1 MRRCFRYRPLKR
13 DGIEAACVELC
24 VGKFGNESTWEA
36 HDEQEVRMTSEAPLV
51 LDLLTYIEQ
60 VEKLKAKPVFSVPTD
75 FFVANQHDL
84 KGLPEL
90 QFNLQDA
97 GGDIWLRVP
106 RLHEIAPPPP
116 DATIAQWISLPKA
129 PTKLPELKS
138 QIEIHNG
145 KQFLRVERIEEHPEV
160 TEFFNWYVENQ
171 WQPWAAAETPRR
183 QTIKR
188 YNEMFALQQ
197 TIATEGSET
206 QIELVWGLGFAAW
219 KKEGAGPTLKHPL
232 LTQSCEI
239 TLNEKNFDLEVRP
252 RQIDPRIELD
262 AYTAMEL
269 PGVRQLELFWK
280 SALGNGANRPN
291 PFEAST
297 FEGVLKAAVGHLDP
311 TGAYVVLTDDPTP
324 PAPDDKLKITNTWV
338 LFARRRSS
346 GIFLEDIARLKKS
359 VEAASVLPA
368 VVRDFVER
376 GLNEITEQVLQTY
389 RGLSSSEGHSEAF
402 ELYFPMAYNDEQVSI
417 VQKLQ
422 FSNGV
427 VVQGPPGTGKTHTI
441 ANIISHYLA
450 QGLRVLV
457 TSKGENALKEVI
469 GKLPERIRPLCVGL
483 LSNESDG
490 MKRFEHSI
498 QTIASNVSGMNV
510 SRTHAEIRAL
520 QEKLNQL
527 HAKISNVDRQVSQY
541 AALHMRNYTF
551 QGREV
556 TPEEMAKLVLSQ
568 VDEHQW
574 MDDDLPEPNTPMTF
588 GEADIST
595 LRQARIKV
603 GQDLGY
609 LNCSVPPVDD
619 FPGWTV
625 LSELHRDLSRSKSI
639 EADIVFGAVMPL
651 KDATFET
658 FEAAK
663 ALMIFLDRRQT
674 LQKKLALSD
683 NPVLEAIAKHLGDMR
698 ADDPLLAALLETCS
712 DVRDLEGRRKDLL
725 TKAVS
730 VPIDA
735 ETNEDFLEAVVR
747 QRAGKSAFPL
757 PFGKGEAR
765 RLIAAVTVLG
775 SAPSTS
781 TDWDL
786 VQDTLSWRADAK
798 KSIARWNSVAG
809 DFGIEPQSGAL
820 DVACRAMTQLQEFI
834 QDTHSLAFNYDA
846 KLREETEK
854 VFGTRSTDNLWDKG
868 EAAISLIRE
877 SLHAHVDKGRL
888 SYAMNRVGEIVSKL
902 SGRNGAIVVELRAF
916 LTEVLGKEGQEDA
929 MLHNAWLALQ
939 AELARVNNVRP
950 ALSEIERVSALIETG
965 GAKRWAGRVRTIPAE
980 ADNDPVIPSA
990 WREAWNWRCAV
1001 MFLDKIDGHDKL
1013 RELFAERKMLTT
1025 ILARTYQDLVAEK
1038 TWLGVYNNSPNTI
1051 RQALQHYLNSIQAMG
1066 AGTGVRAERHRQTAR
1081 EAMKLGYK
1089 AVPCWVLPEWRIS
1102 ETLPP
1107 DLGLFD
1113 LVIIDEASQSD
1124 IWALPALLRGK
1135 KLLVVGDHKQVSPS
1149 AIGVPEEKIKE
1160 LRDRFLTN
1168 QPFGSEMTPDKSIY
1182 DLARVIFAGS
1192 SVMLQEHFR
1201 CVPAIIEYSNR
1212 EFYEGDIK
1220 PLRLPKANERLDP
1233 PLIDVFVKGGF
1244 RQLDLNAAEAKAI
1257 VDEIELILIDPELQ
1271 GRSIGVVTLLGTAQA
1286 AHIQKLVN
1294 DRISPVDV
1302 IAREIS
1308 VGPPPAFQG
1317 RERDI
1322 MLVSMVLGPN
1332 ERGAANR
1339 ADMKQRYNVAM
1350 SRARDRMYLF
1360 RSVERNAFAEDTL
1373 NGRLLRHFQEPFR
1386 IDARST
1392 QILRDRCESGF
1403 EFDMFDEL
1411 VKRGYRVE
1419 PQVRCGTFKID
1430 FVVEGREGRRLA
1442 IECDGDRFHGPGQWS
1457 DDMARQRV
1465 LERAGWTFW
1474 RCFASSWARRRDEVV
1489 RDLQETLESL
1499 GIEPLGSESVDNTVW
1514 VYYKEVDPYQ
1524 IEEPL
1529 AETL

>member
-1 MRRCFRYRPLKR
+1 
-13 DGIEAACVELC
+13 
-24 VGKFGNESTWEA
+24 
-36 HDEQEVRMTSEAPLV
+36 MTPEAPLV

-60 VEKLKAKPVFSVPTD
+60 VEKLKTKPAFSVPTE

-84 KGLPEL
+84 KGLPDL
-90 QFNLQDA
+90 RFNVQDT
-97 GGDIWLRVP
+97 GGDIWLRLP
-106 RLHEIAPPPP
+106 RLHEIAPPHP
-116 DATIAQWISLPKA
+116 DDTLARWVSLPKA

-145 KQFLRVERIEEHPEV
+145 KQVLGVERIEEHPEV
-160 TEFFNWYVENQ
+160 TELFNWYVENQ

-206 QIELVWGLGFAAW
+206 QIELVWGLGYAAW
-219 KKEGAGPTLKHPL
+219 KREGFGLALKHPL

-252 RQIDPRIELD
+252 REIDPRIELD
-262 AYTAMEL
+262 TYAAMEL
-269 PGVRQLELFWK
+269 PGVRQLESFWK
-280 SALGNGANRPN
+280 SALENGANRPN

-311 TGAYVVLTDDPTP
+311 TGAYIVLTDDPTP
-324 PAPDDKLKITNTWV
+324 PVPGDTLKITNTWV

-346 GIFLEDIARLKKS
+346 GIFLEDVARLKKS
-359 VEAASVLPA
+359 VEAAKVLPA

-376 GLNEITEQVLQTY
+376 GLNEVIEPVLQTY
-389 RGLSSSEGHSEAF
+389 RGLSSSEGHSEAL
-402 ELYFPMAYNDEQVSI
+402 ELYFPLAYNDEQVSI

-422 FSNGV
+422 YGNGV

-498 QTIASNVSGMNV
+498 QTIASNVSGMNA
-510 SRTHAEIRAL
+510 SRAQTEITAL
-520 QEKLNQL
+520 QDKLNHL
-527 HAKISNVDRQVSQY
+527 HAKISNVDRQVSKY

-551 QGREV
+551 QGRDV

-574 MDDDLPEPNTPMTF
+574 MDDDLPEGDAAIPF
-588 GEADIST
+588 SEVEVSA

-603 GQDLGY
+603 GQNLAY
-609 LNCSVPPVDD
+609 LNTSVPPVDD

-625 LSELHRDLSRSKSI
+625 LHELHRDLSRSKSI
-639 EADIVFGAVMPL
+639 DTDIALGTVMPL

-663 ALMIFLDRRQT
+663 ALVIFLDRRQA

-683 NPVLEAIAKHLGDMR
+683 NPVLQIVAKHLGDMR
-698 ADDPLLAALLETCS
+698 ADDPLLASLLQACS
-712 DVRDLEGRRKDLL
+712 DVRDLEARRKDLL
-725 TKAVS
+725 SKAVS
-730 VPIDA
+730 VPPDA
-735 ETNEDFLEAVVR
+735 ETNEDFLAAVIR
-747 QRAGKSAFPL
+747 QRAGKSTFAL

-765 RLIAAVTVLG
+765 KLLAAVTVLG
-775 SAPSTS
+775 STPSTD
-781 TDWDL
+781 TDWEQ
-786 VQDTLSWRADAK
+786 VQKTLSWRTDAK
-798 KSIARWNSVAG
+798 KNIAKWNSVASE
-809 DFGIEPQSGAL
+809 FGIGPQSGAL
-820 DVACRAMTQLQEFI
+820 DAACRAMAQLQDFI
-834 QDTHSLAFNYDA
+834 QDTHSLAFDYNA
-846 KLREETEK
+846 KLRERTEM
-854 VFGTRSTDNLWDKG
+854 VFETRSAEHLWDKG
-868 EAAISLIRE
+868 DAAVDLIRR

-888 SYAMNRVGEIVSKL
+888 SYAMNRVGEIARKL
-902 SGRNGAIVVELRAF
+902 DGRNGSIVEEIRAF
-916 LTEVLGKEGQEDA
+916 LTAILGTEGQEDA
-929 MLHNAWLALQ
+929 KLQNAWLAQ
-939 AELARVNNVRP
+939 QTELARINSLRP
-950 ALSEIERVSALIETG
+950 ALDEIERVSALIEKG
-965 GAKRWAGRVRTIPAE
+965 RAKNWAGRIRTEPAE
-980 ADNDPVIPSA
+980 ADHDPVIPST

-1001 MFLDKIDGHDKL
+1001 MFLEKIDGHHKL

-1038 TWLGVYNNSPNTI
+1038 TWLGVYNNSPTAI

-1066 AGTGVRAERHRQTAR
+1066 GGTGVRAERHRQTAR
-1081 EAMKLGYK
+1081 AAMKLGHK

-1124 IWALPALLRGK
+1124 IWALPALLRGE

-1149 AIGVPEEKIKE
+1149 AIGVPEEKIKD
-1160 LRDRFLTN
+1160 LRDRFLRN

-1182 DLARVIFAGS
+1182 DLARVVFAGS

-1201 CVPAIIEYSNR
+1201 CVAAIIEYSNR

-1244 RQLDLNAAEAKAI
+1244 RQLDVNAAEAKAI
-1257 VDEIELILIDPELQ
+1257 VDEIELILADPDLRS
-1271 GRSIGVVTLLGTAQA
+1271 RSIGVVTLLGTAQA
-1286 AHIQKLVN
+1286 AHIQQLVN
-1294 DRISPVDV
+1294 DRISPVDIV
-1302 IAREIS
+1302 AREIA
-1308 VGPPPAFQG
+1308 VGPPPVFQG

-1386 IDARST
+1386 VDARST
-1392 QILRDRCESGF
+1392 QLLRDRCESGF

-1411 VKRGYRVE
+1411 VKRGFRVE
-1419 PQVRCGTFKID
+1419 PQVKCGAFKID

-1474 RCFASSWARRRDEVV
+1474 RCFASSWARRREEVV
-1489 RDLQETLESL
+1489 NDLLQTLENL
-1499 GIEPLGSESVDNTVW
+1499 GIEPLGSEAVDNTVW
-1514 VYYKEVDPYQ
+1514 VHYKEVDPYQ

>member
-1 MRRCFRYRPLKR
+1 LVGTEVGATYVELFGRKFEAEIGC
-13 DGIEAACVELC
+13 EAAD
-24 VGKFGNESTWEA
+24 GQGA
-36 HDEQEVRMTSEAPLV
+36 RMTPEAPLI
-51 LDLLTYIEQ
+51 LDLLAYIEQ
-60 VEKLKAKPVFSVPTD
+60 VEKLKMKPAFTVPAD
-75 FFVANQHDL
+75 FFVATQHDL

-90 QFNLQDA
+90 RFNVQDA
-97 GGDIWLRVP
+97 GGDVWLRVP
-106 RLHEIAPPPP
+106 RLHEIPPPPP
-116 DATIAQWISLPKA
+116 DETLAPWVSLPKA
-129 PTKLPELKS
+129 PTKLPDLKS
-138 QIEIHNG
+138 QIEIHSG
-145 KQFLRVERIEEHPEV
+145 KQLLRVEAVEDHPEI
-160 TEFFNWYVENQ
+160 TELFNWYVENQ
-171 WQPWAAAETPRR
+171 WQPWATAEAPRR

-188 YNEMFALQQ
+188 YNEMFALHQ

-206 QIELVWGLGFAAW
+206 QIELVWGLGYAAW
-219 KKEGAGPTLKHPL
+219 KKEGFGPALKHPL
-232 LTQSCEI
+232 ITQSCEI

-252 RQIDPRIELD
+252 REIDPRIELD
-262 AYTAMEL
+262 TYTAMEL
-269 PGVRQLELFWK
+269 PGVRQLESFWK
-280 SALGNGANRPN
+280 SALENAANRPN

-297 FEGVLKAAVGHLDP
+297 YEGVLKAAVGHLDP
-311 TGAYVVLTDDPTP
+311 TGAYVILTDDPTP
-324 PAPDDKLKITNTWV
+324 PVPADKLKITNTWV

-346 GIFLEDIARLKKS
+346 GIFLEDLARLKKS
-359 VEAASVLPA
+359 VEAAKVLPA

-376 GLNEITEQVLQTY
+376 GLNEITEPVLQTY
-389 RGLSSSEGHSEAF
+389 RGLSSSEGHSTAF
-402 ELYFPMAYNDEQVSI
+402 ELYFPMAYNNEQVSI

-422 FSNGV
+422 YGNGV

-457 TSKGENALKEVI
+457 TSKGECALNEVI

-498 QTIASNVSGMNV
+498 QTIASNVSGMNA
-510 SRTHAEIRAL
+510 SRSSAEITTL
-520 QEKLNQL
+520 QEKLNQF

-551 QGREV
+551 QGHEV
-556 TPEEMAKLVLSQ
+556 TPEEMAKLVLAQ

-574 MDDDLPEPNTPMTF
+574 MDDDLPEGDAAIPF
-588 GEADIST
+588 SEADISG

-603 GQDLGY
+603 GQDLVY
-609 LNCSVPPVDD
+609 LNTSVPPVDD
-619 FPGWTV
+619 FPSWAV
-625 LSELHRDLSRSKSI
+625 LNELHRDLSRSKSI
-639 EADIVFGAVMPL
+639 QADIAFGAVMPL
-651 KDATFET
+651 KDSTFET

-663 ALMIFLDRRQT
+663 TLMTFLDRRQA
-674 LQKKLALSD
+674 LQKKLALS
-683 NPVLEAIAKHLGDMR
+683 NNLVPESIAKHLGDMR
-698 ADDPLLAALLETCS
+698 ANDPLLVALLKACS
-712 DVRDLEGRRKDLL
+712 DVRGLEARRKDLL
-725 TKAVS
+725 LKAVS
-730 VPIDA
+730 VSSDA
-735 ETNEDFLEAVVR
+735 ETNEDFLEAVAR

-765 RLIAAVTVLG
+765 KLIAAVTVLG
-775 SAPSTS
+775 SVPSTP

-786 VQDTLSWRADAK
+786 VQETLLWRADAK
-798 KSIARWNSVAG
+798 KNIAKWNSVTSE
-809 DFGIEPQSGAL
+809 FGIEPQAGAL
-820 DVACRAMTQLQEFI
+820 DVACRAMAQLQESI
-834 QDTHSLAFNYDA
+834 QDTHSLAFDYDA
-846 KLREETEK
+846 KLRDETDRA
-854 VFGTRSTDNLWDKG
+854 FGTRASDNLWDKG
-868 EAAISLIRE
+868 EAAVSLIRE
-877 SLHAHVDKGRL
+877 SLHAHIDKGRL
-888 SYAMNRVGEIVSKL
+888 SYAMNRVGEVVSKL
-902 SGRNGAIVVELRAF
+902 DGRKGAIVDGFRAF
-916 LTEVLGKEGQEDA
+916 LTEVLGKAGQEDA
-929 MLHNAWLALQ
+929 TLHSSWLALQ
-939 AELARVNNVRP
+939 AELARVSSLRP
-950 ALSEIERVSALIETG
+950 ALDEITRVSALIETG
-965 GAKRWAGRVRTIPAE
+965 GAKKWAVRIRTEPAE
-980 ADNDPVIPSA
+980 GDSDPVIPSA
-990 WREAWNWRCAV
+990 WHEAWNWRCAV
-1001 MFLDKIDGHDKL
+1001 MFLEKIDGHHKL

-1038 TWLGVYNNSPNTI
+1038 TWLGVHNNSPNAI
-1051 RQALQHYLNSIQAMG
+1051 RQALQAYLNSIQAMG
-1066 AGTGVRAERHRQTAR
+1066 AGTGVRAVRHRRSAR
-1081 EAMKLGYK
+1081 EAMKLAYK

-1124 IWALPALLRGK
+1124 IWALPALLRGE

-1182 DLARVIFAGS
+1182 DLARVVFAGS

-1244 RQLDLNAAEAKAI
+1244 RQADVNAAEAKAI
-1257 VDEIELILIDPELQ
+1257 VDEIELILADPELE
-1271 GRSIGVVTLLGTAQA
+1271 GRSIGIVTLLGTAQA
-1286 AHIQKLVN
+1286 AHIHKLVN
-1294 DRISPVDV
+1294 ERISPVDV
-1302 IAREIS
+1302 IARQIA
-1308 VGPPPAFQG
+1308 VGPPPIFQG

-1360 RSVERNAFAEDTL
+1360 RSVERNSFAEDTL
-1373 NGRLLRHFQEPFR
+1373 NGRLIRHFQEPFR
-1386 IDARST
+1386 VDARST
-1392 QILRDRCESGF
+1392 QLLRDRCESGF
-1403 EFDMFDEL
+1403 EFEMFDEL
-1411 VKRGYRVE
+1411 VRRGYRVE
-1419 PQVRCGTFKID
+1419 PQVRCGAFKID

-1457 DDMARQRV
+1457 DDMTRQRV

-1489 RDLQETLESL
+1489 GDLLQTLEAL
-1499 GIEPLGSESVDNTVW
+1499 GIEPLGSEAVDNTVW
-1514 VYYKEVDPYQ
+1514 VHYKEVDPYQ
-1524 IEEPL
+1524 IEQPL
-1529 AETL
+1529 AEAL

>member
-1 MRRCFRYRPLKR
+1 MRVKT
-13 DGIEAACVELC
+13 AA
-24 VGKFGNESTWEA
+24 T
-36 HDEQEVRMTSEAPLV
+36 LV
-51 LDLLTYIEQ
+51 IDLLNYIEQ
-60 VEKLKAKPVFSVPTD
+60 VEKLKSKPAFTVPTE

-90 QFNLQDA
+90 QFNVQDA

-106 RLHEIAPPPP
+106 RLHEVAPPPP
-116 DATIAQWISLPKA
+116 DARLGPWIMLPKV
-129 PTKLPELKS
+129 PSKLPDLKNE
-138 QIEIHNG
+138 IEVHNG
-145 KQFLRVERIEEHPEV
+145 KQLVGVERLTEHPEV
-160 TEFFNWYVENQ
+160 SQLFNSYVENQ
-171 WQPWAAAETPRR
+171 WQPWAAEEAPRR

-206 QIELVWGLGFAAW
+206 QIELVWGLGYAAW
-219 KKEGAGPTLKHPL
+219 KKDGAGVALKHPL

-252 RQIDPRIELD
+252 REIDPRIELD
-262 AYTAMEL
+262 TYTALEL
-269 PGVRQLELFWK
+269 PGVRQLEAFWK
-280 SALGNGANRPN
+280 SALENGAHRPN

-297 FEGVLKAAVGHLDP
+297 YEGVLKAAVGHLDP
-311 TGAYVVLTDDPTP
+311 TGTYLVLTDDPTP
-324 PAPDDKLKITNTWV
+324 PVPGDKLKITNTWV
-338 LFARRRSS
+338 IFARRRSS
-346 GIFLEDIARLKKS
+346 GIFLEDVARLKKS
-359 VEAASVLPA
+359 VEKAETLPA

-376 GLNEITEQVLQTY
+376 GTEAISEPLLQTY
-389 RGLSSSEGHSEAF
+389 RGLSSSEGHEEAF

-422 FSNGV
+422 YGNGV

-457 TSKGENALKEVI
+457 TSKGESALNEVI

-498 QTIASNVSGMNV
+498 QTIASNVSSINA
-510 SRTHAEIRAL
+510 SRANSDIAAL

-527 HAKISNVDRQVSQY
+527 HAKISNVDRLVSQY
-541 AALHMRNYTF
+541 AAQHMRSYTF

-556 TPEEMAKLVLSQ
+556 TPEEMAKLVLAQ
-568 VDEHQW
+568 VEEHQW
-574 MDDDLPEPNTPMTF
+574 MDDNLPEDDGPMPFT
-588 GEADIST
+588 EADINS
-595 LRQARIKV
+595 LRHARIKV
-603 GQDLGY
+603 GEDLVY
-609 LNCSVPPVDD
+609 LACSVPAGDD
-619 FPGWTV
+619 FPGWAA

-639 EADIVFGAVMPL
+639 EADIVLGAVIPL

-663 ALMIFLDRRQT
+663 ALDAFLDQRQA
-674 LQKKLALSD
+674 LQKKLAASN
-683 NPVLEAIAKHLGDMR
+683 NPVLRVIAKHLGDMP
-698 ADDPLLAALLETCS
+698 ADDPLLASLLDACS
-712 DVRDLEGRRKDLL
+712 EVKNLEFRRKDLL
-725 TKAVS
+725 TKAIS
-730 VPIDA
+730 VPGDA
-735 ETNEDFLEAVVR
+735 ETNEDFLEAVAR
-747 QRAGKSAFPL
+747 LRTGKSAFAL

-765 RLIAAVTVLG
+765 RLIAMVTVLG
-775 SAPSTS
+775 SAPSS
-781 TDWDL
+781 ASDWDKVEQAL
-786 VQDTLSWRADAK
+786 AWRADAK
-798 KSIARWNSVAG
+798 KHVAKWNAVAG
-809 DFGIEPQSGAL
+809 EFGIEPQTGEL
-820 DVACRAMTQLQEFI
+820 DAACRAMTQLQEFVH
-834 QDTHSLAFNYDA
+834 DTHSLAFDYDA
-846 KLREETEK
+846 KVRGETEK
-854 VFGTRSTDNLWDKG
+854 VFGARHADSLWDRG
-868 EAAISLIRE
+868 EEAVNLIRE

-888 SYAMNRVGEIVSKL
+888 SYAMNRLGELVAKL
-902 SGRNGAIVVELRAF
+902 DGRSGDIANKIRAF
-916 LTEVLGKEGQEDA
+916 FTEVIGKQGQDDDA
-929 MLHNAWLALQ
+929 LHNEWLALQ
-939 AELARVNNVRP
+939 AELARINSLRS
-950 ALSEIERVSALIETG
+950 ALDDIARVSALVEAG
-965 GAKRWAGRVRTIPAE
+965 GAKQWARRIRFQPAQT
-980 ADNDPVIPSA
+980 DNDPVIPST

-1001 MFLDKIDGHDKL
+1001 MFLEKIDGHQRL
-1013 RELFAERKMLTT
+1013 RELFASRKMMTT

-1038 TWLGVYNNSPNTI
+1038 TWLGVYNNSPNAI
-1051 RQALQHYLNSIQAMG
+1051 RQALHAYLNSIQAMG
-1066 AGTGVRAERHRQTAR
+1066 AGTGIRAVRHRRSAR
-1081 EAMKLGYK
+1081 EAMKLAYK

-1107 DLGLFD
+1107 ELGLFD

-1124 IWALPALLRGK
+1124 IWALPALLRGE

-1182 DLARVIFAGS
+1182 DLARVVFAGS
-1192 SVMLQEHFR
+1192 SVMLREHFR

-1244 RQLDLNAAEAKAI
+1244 RQADVNTAEAKAI
-1257 VDEIELILIDPELQ
+1257 VDEIEAILLDPELE

-1294 DRISPVDV
+1294 DRISPIDV
-1302 IAREIS
+1302 IARQIA
-1308 VGPPPAFQG
+1308 VGPPPVFQG

-1322 MLVSMVLGPN
+1322 MFVSMVLGPN

-1339 ADMKQRYNVAM
+1339 ADMKQRYNVAL

-1360 RSVERNAFAEDTL
+1360 RSVDRTAFAEDTL
-1373 NGRLLRHFQEPFR
+1373 NGRLIRHFQEPFR
-1386 IDARST
+1386 VDARST
-1392 QILRDRCESGF
+1392 QVLRDRCESGF
-1403 EFDMFDEL
+1403 EFDVFDEL
-1411 VKRGYRVE
+1411 VRRGYRVE
-1419 PQVRCGTFKID
+1419 PQVRCGAFKID
-1430 FVVEGREGRRLA
+1430 FVVEGSEGRRLA

-1474 RCFASSWARRRDEVV
+1474 RCFASSWARRREEVV
-1489 RDLQETLESL
+1489 NDLLHTLGGL
-1499 GIEPLGSESVDNTVW
+1499 GIEPIGSEAVDNSVW
-1514 VYYKEVDPYQ
+1514 VHYKEVDPYL
-1524 IEEPL
+1524 IEEPV
-1529 AETL
+1529 A

>member
-1 MRRCFRYRPLKR
+1 VL
-13 DGIEAACVELC
+13 
-24 VGKFGNESTWEA
+24 
-36 HDEQEVRMTSEAPLV
+36 DEQGSLVTPQASLV
-51 LDLLTYIEQ
+51 LDLLVYIEQ
-60 VEKLKAKPVFSVPTD
+60 VEKLKTKPAFTVPTD

-90 QFNLQDA
+90 QFNVQDA

-106 RLHEIAPPPP
+106 RLHEIAPPVP
-116 DATIAQWISLPKA
+116 DDTLGPWLTLPKA
-129 PTKLPELKS
+129 PTKLPELKREV
-138 QIEIHNG
+138 EIHDS
-145 KQFLRVERIEEHPEV
+145 KQSLHVERIEEHPEV
-160 TEFFNWYVENQ
+160 TELFRRYVENQ
-171 WQPWAAAETPRR
+171 WQPWAAAEQPRR
-183 QTIKR
+183 QAIKR
-188 YNEMFALQQ
+188 YNEMFAIQQ

-206 QIELVWGLGFAAW
+206 QIELVWGLGYAAW
-219 KKEGAGPTLKHPL
+219 KKEGSGPALKHPL

-239 TLNEKNFDLEVRP
+239 TLNEKNFELEVRP
-252 RQIDPRIELD
+252 REIEPRIELD
-262 AYTAMEL
+262 TYTAMEL

-280 SALGNGANRPN
+280 SALENGANRPN

-324 PAPDDKLKITNTWV
+324 PTPGDKLKITNTWV

-359 VEAASVLPA
+359 IEAAKVLPA
-368 VVRDFVER
+368 VVRELVER
-376 GLNEITEQVLQTY
+376 GPNEIAEPVLPTY
-389 RGLSSSEGHSEAF
+389 RGLSSSEGHSAAS

-422 FSNGV
+422 YGNGV

-457 TSKGENALKEVI
+457 TSKGESALNEVI

-483 LSNESDG
+483 LSSESDG

-498 QTIASNVSGMNV
+498 QTIASNVSGMNA
-510 SRTHAEIRAL
+510 SRANAEITVL

-527 HAKISNVDRQVSQY
+527 HAKISNVDRQVSQH

-551 QGREV
+551 QGREA
-556 TPEEMAKLVLSQ
+556 TPEEMAKLVLAQ
-568 VDEHQW
+568 ADEHQW
-574 MDDDLPEPNTPMTF
+574 MDDDLPEGNAAMPF
-588 GEADIST
+588 SEADISAI
-595 LRQARIKV
+595 RQARIKV
-603 GQDLGY
+603 GQDLVY
-609 LNCSVPPVDD
+609 LNTSVPAADD
-619 FPGWTV
+619 FPGWAV
-625 LSELHRDLSRSKSI
+625 LNELHRDLSRSKSI
-639 EADIVFGAVMPL
+639 EADIAFGAVMPL
-651 KDATFET
+651 KDSTFET

-663 ALMIFLDRRQT
+663 SLMTFLDRRET
-674 LQKKLALSD
+674 LQKKLALS
-683 NPVLEAIAKHLGDMR
+683 NHPGLEAIAMQLGNMR
-698 ADDPLLAALLETCS
+698 ADDPLLAALMQTCS

-730 VPIDA
+730 VPSDA
-735 ETNEDFLEAVVR
+735 EANEDFLEAVAR

-757 PFGKGEAR
+757 PFGKGEVR
-765 RLIAAVTVLG
+765 RMIAAVKVLG
-775 SAPSTS
+775 SAPSTAA
-781 TDWDL
+781 DWDL
-786 VQDTLSWRADAK
+786 VQRTLLWRADTKKNIAK
-798 KSIARWNSVAG
+798 WNSIARE
-809 DFGIEPQSGAL
+809 FGIKPQAGAL
-820 DVACRAMTQLQEFI
+820 DEATRAITQLQEFI
-834 QDTHSLAFNYDA
+834 QDTHSLAFDYDA
-846 KLREETEK
+846 KLRGETEK
-854 VFGTRSTDNLWDKG
+854 VFPTRSADNLWDKG
-868 EAAISLIRE
+868 KAVVSLIRE

-888 SYAMNRVGEIVSKL
+888 SYAMNRVGDVVGKL
-902 SGRNGAIVVELRAF
+902 DGRNGEIVDKLRAF
-916 LTEVLGKEGQEDA
+916 LTEALGREGQEA
-929 MLHNAWLALQ
+929 ATLHNSWLALQ
-939 AELARVNNVRP
+939 AELARVNSLQS
-950 ALSEIERVSALIETG
+950 ALYEIERVSALIEA
-965 GAKRWAGRVRTIPAE
+965 GAAKKWAWRIRTEPAE

-1001 MFLDKIDGHDKL
+1001 MFLEKIDGHHKL
-1013 RELFAERKMLTT
+1013 RELFTERKMLTT
-1025 ILARTYQDLVAEK
+1025 ILARAYQDLVAEK
-1038 TWLGVYNNSPNTI
+1038 TWLGVYNNSPNAI
-1051 RQALQHYLNSIQAMG
+1051 RQALQAYLNSIQAMG
-1066 AGTGVRAERHRQTAR
+1066 AGTGVRAVRHRRSAR
-1081 EAMKLGYK
+1081 EAMKLAYK

-1124 IWALPALLRGK
+1124 IWALPALLRGE

-1182 DLARVIFAGS
+1182 DLARVVFAGS

-1244 RQLDLNAAEAKAI
+1244 RQADVNAAEAKAI
-1257 VDEIELILIDPELQ
+1257 VDEIQLILADPQLV

-1286 AHIQKLVN
+1286 AHIQKLAN
-1294 DRISPVDV
+1294 ERISPVDLITRQ
-1302 IAREIS
+1302 IA
-1308 VGPPPAFQG
+1308 VGPPPVFQG

-1360 RSVERNAFAEDTL
+1360 RSVDRSAFGEDTL
-1373 NGRLLRHFQEPFR
+1373 NGRLIRHFQEPFR
-1386 IDARST
+1386 VDARTT
-1392 QILRDRCESGF
+1392 QLLRDRCESGF
-1403 EFDMFDEL
+1403 EFDVFDEL

-1419 PQVRCGTFKID
+1419 PQVRCGAFKID
-1430 FVVEGREGRRLA
+1430 FVVEGRDGRRLA

-1474 RCFASSWARRRDEVV
+1474 RCFASSWVRRRDEVV
-1489 RDLQETLESL
+1489 GDLLQTLEGL
-1499 GIEPLGSESVDNTVW
+1499 GIEPLGSDTVDNTVW
-1514 VYYKEVDPYQ
+1514 VHYKEVDPYQ
-1524 IEEPL
+1524 IDEPSS
-1529 AETL
+1529 ETYESSS